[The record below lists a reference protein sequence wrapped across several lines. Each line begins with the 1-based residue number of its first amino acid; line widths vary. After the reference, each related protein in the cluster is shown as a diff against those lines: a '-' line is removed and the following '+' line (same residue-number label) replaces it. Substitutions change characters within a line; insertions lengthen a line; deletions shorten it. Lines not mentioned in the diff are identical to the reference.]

1 MKESVEIIVTINNNR
16 VSDLHETIAS
26 ILDQINLANIDL
38 TIFFEN
44 KTGLS
49 IENEKSLIRESHF
62 HISEKLPSYNSYS
75 IHLDSGSV
83 ISHSFLYKGIHY
95 LRLNS
100 AAFVCPEFTFTQLIN
115 TSTISTIRNE
125 HKIVDIS
132 RNCLIDHRKIK
143 TTSQVRAEIIK
154 NTCIFL
160 PTSALTF
167 KAHLKQLETNLPLFN
182 YSAFQPSKLGQTR
195 SKEPQPQKH
204 HPVLPAI
211 IKSIIH
217 TIHHSSKQINCDY
230 PSVFLDA
237 PTRNEMARLSNHKI
251 SFKGF
256 ESANFLD
263 LTTNSNQ
270 LIEGRFQDYIDICK
284 HLSSDHYDY
293 VVVLPWLIPG
303 GIDLFAIN
311 YIKSITE
318 LFPSFRVLVVLT
330 NNTYQSLTKEQI
342 GFSNSVDI
350 LNLPNTISHSESYED
365 AAPDLLF
372 ALICN
377 LLPQYL
383 HIISNQV
390 GYNCVLKYND
400 SLHEMTSLIFSSY
413 NFLIE
418 KTGHYVGY
426 HVKELPKAYR
436 YGDIVTTDNQKAKD
450 MLVEK
455 FGFQK
460 QDVLIHNQLYD
471 IDTTK
476 LATPTNKDGIRILWA
491 SHIRPEKNPEILN
504 QIASTLS
511 SQKIDIDCYGI
522 FDSDSWPNHKNPLD
536 LKQPNLHYYG
546 PYSNFFKDIDL
557 SKYDLFLYTSHTDGM
572 PNVILEAALAGL
584 PIVTSD
590 IGGIRNKLGE
600 HAHYIKDTYSADEYT
615 NNILDVLKHH
625 EKALKEARHIQKKF
639 ISYHSKDV
647 FNKQVKAMLN
657 RNK

>member
-1 MKESVEIIVTINNNR
+1 MKESVEIIVTINNYCI
-16 VSDLHETIAS
+16 SDLHETIAS
-26 ILDQINLANIDL
+26 ILDQVNLTDIKL
-38 TIFFEN
+38 TFFFDN
-44 KTGLS
+44 KTELS
-49 IENEKSLIRESHF
+49 IENEKNLIQKSNCHV
-62 HISEKLPSYNSYS
+62 SECPPSYSSYS
-75 IHLDSGSV
+75 LHLDSGSV
-83 ISHSFLYKGIHY
+83 VSHSFLYKGIHY
-95 LRLNS
+95 LKLNS
-100 AAFVCPEFTFTQLIN
+100 AAFACPEFTFTQLIN
-115 TSTISTIRNE
+115 TSTISTICNE

-132 RNCLIDHRKIK
+132 RNCLIDHRRIK
-143 TTSQVRAEIIK
+143 NTSQVRAEIIK

-160 PTSALTF
+160 PISTLTF
-167 KAHLKQLETNLPLFN
+167 KTYLKQLETNLPLFN
-182 YSAFQPSKLGQTR
+182 SPMFQPSKLSQ
-195 SKEPQPQKH
+195 SEPENPQPQKRH
-204 HPVLPAI
+204 SILPSL
-211 IKSIIH
+211 IKSTIH
-217 TIHHSSKQINCDY
+217 TIHRPSKQPECDY
-230 PSVFLDA
+230 PAVFLDV
-237 PTRNEMARLSNHKI
+237 PTRDEMARLSDHKI

-263 LTTNSNQ
+263 LTAKSNQ
-270 LIEGRFQDYIDICK
+270 LIEEHFQDYINICRQL
-284 HLSSDHYDY
+284 HSNHYDY
-293 VVVLPWLIPG
+293 IVVLPWLIPG

-311 YIKSITE
+311 YVKSITE
-318 LFPSFRVLVVLT
+318 LFPSFKVLVVLT

-350 LNLPNTISHSESYED
+350 LNLPNTISHSKSYD
-365 AAPDLLF
+365 TAAPDLLF
-372 ALICN
+372 TLFCH
-377 LLPQYL
+377 LSPQYI
-383 HIISNQV
+383 HIISSQV

-426 HVKELPKAYR
+426 HVKELPKTYR